1 MGHSEETDH
10 REPITGSPKMAQA
23 LEETGKGA
31 QKEGTQKVQRRGS
44 ARGEFPFYF
53 CHSQVRKKSR
63 LLWNQGLDG
72 DIQAAPILSKSTD

>member
-44 ARGEFPFYF
+44 AGGEFPFYF
-53 CHSQVRKKSR
+53 CHSQVKEEESPALEPRTGR
-63 LLWNQGLDG
+63 
-72 DIQAAPILSKSTD
+72 